1 MLRYTN
7 GSMSFTILANYF
19 YDFAYF
25 TDFFFLFFFCIVFY
39 ANVVFLFYVRS
50 ITLTSTQIKS
60 DTFYI

>member
-25 TDFFFLFFFCIVFY
+25 TDFFFCIVFY

-60 DTFYI
+60 NTFYI

>member
-19 YDFAYF
+19 YDFAYV

-60 DTFYI
+60 NTFYI